1 VIALLA
7 VLGGLGFLGLVIA
20 GSIYLFDTPARFDRV
35 RAEIEA
41 QEAAWRIQQ
50 HTRHAIESMLAE
62 ARKRRRPDA
71 S

>member
-20 GSIYLFDTPARFDRV
+20 AVIYLFDTPARVGRV

-50 HTRHAIESMLAE
+50 HTRVAIESMLDE
-62 ARKRRRPDA
+62 ARKRRRPDV